1 MNTYYIG
8 NLSEVNYCLM
18 AEFWRRY
25 ARTCSSTWGE
35 IYRTRRLGPPAAR
48 HSGSLSGRQARGAGR
63 GGAAQGCGATALL
76 PELVRV
82 ARLDERSPPRPLPP
96 AGGNKGGSAR
106 GDKPRGKGAER
117 LAVSRPGIA
126 RFVQER
132 GRGGV
137 GATQT
142 REVGGPRARASCGLA
157 VGLSLARAAQGTA
170 PARPVSE
177 HRGGAQRG
185 GAPSC
190 SGAGSCGGRGG

>member
-1 MNTYYIG
+1 MG
-8 NLSEVNYCLM
+8 
-18 AEFWRRY
+18 
-25 ARTCSSTWGE
+25 G
-35 IYRTRRLGPPAAR
+35 
-48 HSGSLSGRQARGAGR
+48 GAGR
-63 GGAAQGCGATALL
+63 GCAGVRRDGSVAGTSPSRAPGRAQPA
-76 PELVRV
+76 
-82 ARLDERSPPRPLPP
+82 PPPP
-96 AGGNKGGSAR
+96 SAGGNKGGSAR

-157 VGLSLARAAQGTA
+157 VGGVSLARAAQGTA